1 MLNFCQYLLSI
12 NIVNLVFQVYRAVDA
27 CKSVLRGLH
36 DSKIA
41 QRELDRVNISSLTS
55 YFTLLHTHIL
65 RTLLD
70 SVLVF
75 PLILKI
81 KFNF

>member
-1 MLNFCQYLLSI
+1 MLNFCQFLLSI

-55 YFTLLHTHIL
+55 YFTLLHTHTHTSNFIGFS
-65 RTLLD
+65 T
-70 SVLVF
+70 S
-75 PLILKI
+75 ISINIENKI
-81 KFNF
+81 

>member
-55 YFTLLHTHIL
+55 YFTLLHTLL